1 MSASTRLVDKL
12 KGVEI
17 FCVWKYIIGLI
28 LEENDLA
35 KFIKKNVLEPEENA
49 AKEKYKKDMI
59 KVKRIIADSIKDH
72 LIPQVS
78 SKNTPKDMFDALT
91 KMYEGKNINQKMN
104 LRTQLKN
111 TKMQKGETIQYY
123 FSRVSQFKE
132 QLEAIGDNLDEDE
145 LVMTTLNG
153 LTRPWD
159 AFLQTICAR
168 KEKLQFDS
176 LWEECVQEEARV
188 ANREAVLL
196 RDEDQALPAHAK
208 GGKKKSHFQKETHF
222 HKKSHSPKRFQK
234 YHKGQRKGNNFSSY
248 QCYHCDNMG
257 HIAKNCPARK
267 E

>member
-1 MSASTRLVDKL
+1 MSASTKLVDKL
-12 KGVEI
+12 EGVEN
-17 FCVWKYIIGLI
+17 FHAWKYIIGLI

-35 KFIKKNVLEPEENA
+35 KFIKENVPEPEENA

-59 KVKRIIADSIKDH
+59 KAKRIIADSIKDH

-91 KMYEGKNINQKMN
+91 RMYEGKNINQKMN

-111 TKMQKGETIQYY
+111 TKMQKGETIQDY

-132 QLEAIGDNLDEDE
+132 QLEAIGDNLDEYE
-145 LVMTTLNG
+145 LIMKTLNG

-159 AFLQTICAR
+159 AFIQTICAR

-188 ANREAVLL
+188 ANREVH
-196 RDEDQALPAHAK
+196 PI
-208 GGKKKSHFQKETHF
+208 
-222 HKKSHSPKRFQK
+222 KR
-234 YHKGQRKGNNFSSY
+234 
-248 QCYHCDNMG
+248 
-257 HIAKNCPARK
+257 
-267 E
+267 